1 MKSQGDLESGPEP
14 DDPSEAL
21 RREIHKLAY
30 NGATNRDIS
39 EVLKIDALELEQ
51 RFAELLVE
59 ARAGRRVLLRGK
71 QTEVAVKGG
80 NASMLSLLG
89 KDELGQGRVSSA
101 GKTPRPEPELE
112 PKVG

>member
-1 MKSQGDLESGPEP
+1 MKSQGDSESGAEP

-21 RREIHKLAY
+21 GREIHKLAL

-39 EVLKIDALELEQ
+39 EVLKINEVALEE
-51 RFAELLVE
+51 RFGAVLVG
-59 ARAGRRVLLRGK
+59 ARASRRILLRGK

-80 NASMLSLLG
+80 NPAMLSLLG
-89 KDELGQGRVSSA
+89 KNELGQGRATTA

>member
-1 MKSQGDLESGPEP
+1 MKSQGDSESGPELN
-14 DDPSEAL
+14 DPSEAL

-39 EVLKIDALELEQ
+39 EVLKIDELELEQ

-80 NASMLSLLG
+80 SAAMLSLLG
-89 KDELGQGRVSSA
+89 KDELGQGRASSA

>member
-1 MKSQGDLESGPEP
+1 MKSQGDSESGAEA
-14 DDPSEAL
+14 DDPWDPL
-21 RREIHKLAY
+21 CREIHKLAY

-39 EVLKIDALELEQ
+39 EVLKIDESELEG
-51 RFAELLVE
+51 RFGALLIE
-59 ARAGRRVLLRGK
+59 ARAGRRVLIRGK

-80 NASMLSLLG
+80 SAAMLSLLG
-89 KDELGQGRVSSA
+89 KDELGQGRASSA

>member
-1 MKSQGDLESGPEP
+1 MKSQGDSESGAV
-14 DDPSEAL
+14 DPWDPL
-21 RREIHKLAY
+21 CREIHRLAY

-39 EVLKIDALELEQ
+39 EVLKIRESELEG
-51 RFAELLVE
+51 RFEALLVE
-59 ARAGRRVLLRGK
+59 ARAARRVLLRGK

-80 NASMLSLLG
+80 SAAMLSLLG
-89 KDELGQGRVSSA
+89 KDELGQGRAGTA

>member
-1 MKSQGDLESGPEP
+1 MESN
-14 DDPSEAL
+14 DPSDPL
-21 RREIHKLAY
+21 RREIHKLAF

-39 EVLKIDALELEQ
+39 EVLKINEVVLEE
-51 RFAELLVE
+51 RFGAVLVA
-59 ARAGRRVLLRGK
+59 ARAGRRVLIRGK

-80 NASMLSLLG
+80 NAAMLSLLG
-89 KDELGQGRVSSA
+89 KNELGQGRATTA